1 MYRPRIYSIIS
12 NTYLLISLLY
22 IAIYLQT
29 KLNSL
34 MMMGFLLI
42 IFVIFALGNI
52 LINKMKYM
60 LNLLV
65 LFLMYGCI
73 LLFNNVSSA
82 IWCGLAFTALL
93 YIQLVLNFAF
103 LVFEK
108 SNNKF
113 SGSSVISE
121 QLQKL

>member
-1 MYRPRIYSIIS
+1 MYRPRIYSVIS
-12 NTYLLISLLY
+12 NTYLLFSLLY

-34 MMMGFLLI
+34 IVMGFLLI
-42 IFVIFALGNI
+42 VFVFFAFGNI

-60 LNLLV
+60 LNLVV

-93 YIQLVLNFAF
+93 YLQLALNFAF
-103 LVFEK
+103 LAIEK
-108 SNNKF
+108 SNNKL
-113 SGSSVISE
+113 SGSSVV
-121 QLQKL
+121 